1 MSTESLR
8 SASDRT
14 VLTRAQRALLRKA
27 LDGGSENGSGSSAS
41 RHAIRELCTNFRD
54 SAQGP
59 ERLLIAFKASLV
71 DAANEAQVPYGPQR
85 SELLS
90 RLVSVFIE
98 ELYGFSLQRGRPAD
112 RQSQQ
117 QL

>member
-14 VLTRAQRALLRKA
+14 ALTRAQRALLKKA
-27 LDGGSENGSGSSAS
+27 LDGGSENRSGTS
-41 RHAIRELCTNFRD
+41 RNAIRELCTNFRD

-59 ERLLIAFKASLV
+59 DRLLIAFKASLV

-98 ELYGFSLQRGRPAD
+98 ELYGFSLQRGRPAG
-112 RQSQQ
+112 RQNQQ

>member
-14 VLTRAQRALLRKA
+14 ALTRAQRALLRKA
-27 LDGGSENGSGSSAS
+27 LDGGSENGSGTSAS
-41 RHAIRELCTNFRD
+41 REAIRELCNHFRD
-54 SAQGP
+54 SARAP
-59 ERLLIAFKASLV
+59 EQLLIAFKASLV
-71 DAANEAQVPYGPQR
+71 DAASEAQVPYGPQR
-85 SELLS
+85 NELLS

-112 RQSQQ
+112 RQNQQ

>member
-14 VLTRAQRALLRKA
+14 ALTRAQRALLRKA
-27 LDGGSENGSGSSAS
+27 LDGGSENGSGTSAS
-41 RHAIRELCTNFRD
+41 REAIRELCNHFRD
-54 SAQGP
+54 SARAP
-59 ERLLIAFKASLV
+59 EQLLIAFKASLV
-71 DAANEAQVPYGPQR
+71 DAASEAQVPYGPQR
-85 SELLS
+85 NELLS
-90 RLVSVFIE
+90 WLVSVFIE

-112 RQSQQ
+112 RQNQQ